1 MLSQIPPGL
10 SNLNMY
16 NQSLA
21 ENNSVQP
28 KADSYVK
35 IQAIYAKRG
44 ETIYKREMDLDK
56 DGVISFDELHEYC
69 NSNSADI
76 QQLLKNWTTYRSGQG
91 VEETT
96 KSNENE
102 QIQSRNYDTV
112 YARKGDNKYDAVM
125 DKDEDGKI
133 TYKEYLE
140 YCQQHAKAE
149 HKASKAEIDDK
160 DGKFEIKNSTVAI
173 DAYTRS
179 EAPEGMIET
188 VA

>member
-96 KSNENE
+96 KNSNCFL
-102 QIQSRNYDTV
+102 V
-112 YARKGDNKYDAVM
+112 FL
-125 DKDEDGKI
+125 
-133 TYKEYLE
+133 LE
-140 YCQQHAKAE
+140 
-149 HKASKAEIDDK
+149 S
-160 DGKFEIKNSTVAI
+160 FLFL
-173 DAYTRS
+173 
-179 EAPEGMIET
+179 
-188 VA
+188 